1 MRKPIVVLEGSG
13 LLADRLRQ
21 MFPDGYLDHRRLVR
35 LRFVRTVDEAVRA
48 VEEALGQRGP
58 RGRVEIY
65 GPSRKALRVAG
76 VERVKTGIPGMDE
89 ILGGGIPKRNVVLLS
104 GGPGTG
110 KTIFGQQFLY
120 YGLQNGEPGVLVA
133 LEEHPA
139 QIKIN
144 MSQFGWDV
152 RPYEE
157 EGRFVIVDAFTGG
170 IGEYAKR
177 ERYVVRDP
185 SDVASLV
192 DVLRDAVRDLKA
204 ERVVIDSVTSLYL
217 TRPVVARS
225 TVMQL
230 KRVLSGLG
238 CTSILVSQVSVTERG
253 FGGPGVEHA
262 ADGIIRLDLDE
273 YNGQLYRSLI
283 VWKMR
288 GTAHSM
294 RRHPFDITD
303 KGIVVYP
310 EKVLRIQRGIMEIS

>member
-1 MRKPIVVLEGSG
+1 M
-13 LLADRLRQ
+13 
-21 MFPDGYLDHRRLVR
+21 
-35 LRFVRTVDEAVRA
+35 
-48 VEEALGQRGP
+48 
-58 RGRVEIY
+58 
-65 GPSRKALRVAG
+65 
-76 VERVKTGIPGMDE
+76 ERVKTGIPGMDE
-89 ILGGGIPKRNVVLLS
+89 ILGGGVPKRNVVLLS

-120 YGLQNGEPGVLVA
+120 HGLQNGEPGVLVA

-157 EGRFVIVDAFTGG
+157 EGKFAIVDAFTGG

-185 SDVASLV
+185 SDVAMLV
-192 DVLRDAVRDLKA
+192 DVLREAVRDLKA

-273 YNGQLYRSLI
+273 FNGQLYRSLI

-310 EKVLRIQRGIMEIS
+310 DKVLRIQRGIMEIA